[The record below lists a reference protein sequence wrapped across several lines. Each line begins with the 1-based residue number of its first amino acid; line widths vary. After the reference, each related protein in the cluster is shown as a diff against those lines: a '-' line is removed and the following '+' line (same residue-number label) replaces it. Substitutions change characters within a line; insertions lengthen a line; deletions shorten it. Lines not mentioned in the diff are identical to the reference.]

1 MPRPANDPLRRSME
15 TYRRRRPRAP
25 TTRDR
30 LVATGSRLALVSAIS
45 LVFAGVLVLGA
56 SVGHHAAGSAGGKS
70 AAGLPLARWQRSS
83 PAPATS
89 ANVYAATTAT
99 TVAASLAHYPERVYV
114 PDSTDVGMVEV
125 IDPATYSVIARVKV

>member
-30 LVATGSRLALVSAIS
+30 LVATGSRLALMSAIS

-56 SVGHHAAGSAGGKS
+56 SVGHHAAGSAGGQS
-70 AAGLPLARWQRSS
+70 AAGLPRAGRDPRRHRPRRPTSTRPPRPPPSPHPWHTTPSASTSPTAPTLAWSR
-83 PAPATS
+83 
-89 ANVYAATTAT
+89 
-99 TVAASLAHYPERVYV
+99 
-114 PDSTDVGMVEV
+114 
-125 IDPATYSVIARVKV
+125 